1 MGYAGATYL
10 IQEFCNAMFDAL
22 FHILPLGT
30 ELDKID
36 ATPSRVNA
44 DKPITWSLEA
54 HALLEELIEAEPVLV
69 RISAAKQM
77 RDRAEREAR
86 QSGRSSVEF
95 DQLSKLF
102 GHSKAGVAA

>member
-1 MGYAGATYL
+1 MTGVQT
-10 IQEFCNAMFDAL
+10 CAL
-22 FHILPLGT
+22 PIS

-36 ATPSRVNA
+36 STPSRVNA
-44 DKPITWSLEA
+44 DKPITWSDEA

-86 QSGRSSVEF
+86 QSGRTSVEL
-95 DQLSKLF
+95 DRLSELF
-102 GHSKAGVAA
+102 GHSKVRAAA